1 MVFHGESSPVGGRD
15 FVSPVIMHEMMEN
28 INTPGKFYIKPPKRA
43 RALQECQE
51 RGKEDVGTQ
60 TNIKVDVQK
69 KKGQHNII
77 RVIRRYQENGENV
90 EKFEENTSFDSVEE
104 KQLFVCSETCCL
116 FSAYRR
122 KLC

>member
-1 MVFHGESSPVGGRD
+1 M
-15 FVSPVIMHEMMEN
+15 
-28 INTPGKFYIKPPKRA
+28 
-43 RALQECQE
+43 LQECQE

-69 KKGQHNII
+69 KKGQQNII

-104 KQLFVCSETCCL
+104 KQLFVCSETCCF

>member
-15 FVSPVIMHEMMEN
+15 FVSSVIMHEMMEN

-43 RALQECQE
+43 RVLQECQE

-69 KKGQHNII
+69 KKGQQNII
-77 RVIRRYQENGENV
+77 SDQKIPREW
-90 EKFEENTSFDSVEE
+90 
-104 KQLFVCSETCCL
+104 
-116 FSAYRR
+116 R
-122 KLC
+122 KCRKV